1 MAVYKISIY
10 SSNTPTVIAM
20 SDIMSISTDEEV
32 SVLGDELTVATMEV
46 VVRYTSD
53 ADDITNLPY
62 GTKVTLE
69 IDYDGSGLI
78 WYWNGTYYIE
88 TVERVSKYNYQI
100 NCISKI
106 GLWEHQYTNG
116 GLFNGTTLSNLVS
129 TIFNDSEVSVHSGVS
144 NLTVYGWIPH
154 CTKREAMQQILFA
167 TGTYINATNTGYSI
181 RNFYNTGSAIA
192 AQDVYMSGSV
202 EYPSIPSK
210 VTVTEHGYY
219 YLEGRTA
226 EELFNNVDG
235 YPANGLLVEFPN
247 APIYIPSI
255 VATDGLTISN
265 VTVNTCIVSGNGKIT
280 GIPYIH
286 KEYDVVIS
294 NPSAS
299 AISREISVKDAT
311 LVSILNSEAVA
322 QRVYDFNSQAIKSN
336 IDFKYDNQYAGRYYN
351 YYDAFSDLNNGCLA
365 KIRKTY
371 STFVR
376 ASSEFVTGYEQT
388 AENTG
393 NKFSNFVVLITTSSA
408 TWYKPSGVTKIRVVL
423 IGGGSGG
430 SSGIAGQDGGAEY
443 SGRGGRGG
451 KAGTAGKGGKIFQTT
466 ITNPANT
473 YSYRCGVGGNGG
485 ALCYSTETANSGNV
499 GGDTVFGNFS
509 TENGIYSDSGFC
521 NLLSGI
527 IYALPGGKGVN
538 GGDGGDGGSNS
549 TGVGDDNA
557 RNGKNGEDVIA
568 LDGTTMSGGS
578 GGTGFLLASARVSDK
593 CFASGGAGGNG
604 ACATSNGGAGTNG
617 TVVRDWDDG
626 IGEMNISTGGNGST
640 VRSTPSNRDNATI
653 YGQGGDAGHGG
664 GGGGA
669 AGAETSDI
677 YWYNTVNYVICS
689 PNGEQV
695 NGNGGYGG
703 AGGKGANGCII
714 IYY

>member
-46 VVRYTSD
+46 VVRYTSN
-53 ADDITNLPY
+53 AEDITNLPY

-69 IDYDGSGLI
+69 IDYAETGTV
-78 WYWNGTYYIE
+78 WYWGGTYYIE

-116 GLFNGTTLSNLVS
+116 GLFSGNTLSNIVS
-129 TIFNDSEVSVHSGVS
+129 NIFNDSEVSVHSDVS
-144 NLTVYGWIPH
+144 GLKIYGWIPH

-167 TGTYINATNTGYSI
+167 TGTYIDATNTGYSI
-181 RNFYNTGSAIA
+181 RNFYDTGSAIA
-192 AQDVYMSGSV
+192 AQDVYMNGSV
-202 EYPSIPSK
+202 EYPSPPSK

-219 YLEGRTA
+219 YLEGSQE

-247 APIYIPSI
+247 APIYTPSI
-255 VATDGLTISN
+255 TATEGLSIYN
-265 VTVNTCIVSGNGKIT
+265 VTVNTCIVYGNGKIT

-286 KEYDVVIS
+286 KEYDVVIN
-294 NPSAS
+294 NPSSS
-299 AISREISVKDAT
+299 AISREISVKNVAI
-311 LVSILNSEAVA
+311 VSILNSEAVA

-336 IDFKYDNQYAGRYYN
+336 IDFKYDKQYTGRYYD

-365 KIRKTY
+365 KVRKTF
-371 STFVR
+371 STFIR

-388 AENTG
+388 SENTG
-393 NKFSNFVVLITTSSA
+393 NKFINYVVLSSTSSS
-408 TWYKPSGVTKIRVVL
+408 TWNKPSGVTKIRVVL

-430 SSGIAGQDGGAEY
+430 SSGTAGENGGAEY

-451 KAGTAGKGGKIFQTT
+451 KAGTPGKGGKIFQTT
-466 ITNPANT
+466 ITNPDSSYTYKCGLGGLGGAFT
-473 YSYRCGVGGNGG
+473 YS
-485 ALCYSTETANSGNV
+485 TTTPNSGNP
-499 GGDTVFGNFS
+499 GEDTTFGSFS
-509 TENGIYSDSGFC
+509 SANGVSSDTGYC
-521 NLLSGI
+521 NLLSRT
-527 IYALPGGKGVN
+527 IYALPGGRGVD

-549 TGVGDDNA
+549 TGVGDDNS
-557 RNGKNGEDVIA
+557 RNGENGGDVIA

-578 GGTGFLLASARVSDK
+578 GGTGFLLASARVSRK
-593 CFASGGAGGNG
+593 VFASGGAGGNG
-604 ACATSNGGAGTNG
+604 ACATSNGEAGTNG
-617 TVVRDWDDG
+617 TVVWDSDDG
-626 IGEMNISTGGNGST
+626 IGEMNISTGGNGSQ
-640 VRSTPSNRDNATI
+640 VGSTPFNRSSASMQ
-653 YGQGGDAGHGG
+653 GQGGDAGHGG

-689 PNGEQV
+689 PNGRQL
-695 NGNGGYGG
+695 NGLGGYGG
-703 AGGKGANGCII
+703 GGGKGANGCII

>member
-336 IDFKYDNQYAGRYYN
+336 IDFKYDNQYTGRYYN

-365 KIRKTY
+365 KVRKTF
-371 STFVR
+371 STFIR

-388 AENTG
+388 SENTG
-393 NKFSNFVVLITTSSA
+393 NKFTNFVVLSSTSSS
-408 TWYKPSGVTKIRVVL
+408 TWNKPSGVTKIRVVL

-430 SSGIAGQDGGAEY
+430 SSGTAGENGSAEY

-451 KAGTAGKGGKIFQTT
+451 KAGTPGKGGKIFQTT
-466 ITNPANT
+466 ITNPASSYT
-473 YSYRCGVGGNGG
+473 YKCGTGGNGG
-485 ALCYSTETANSGNV
+485 GYCTSTTTPNAGSDGTATTFGSYSS
-499 GGDTVFGNFS
+499 
-509 TENGIYSDSGFC
+509 ENGVRSNDGFC
-521 NLLSGI
+521 NILRGVV
-527 IYALPGGKGVN
+527 YALPGGAGVN

-549 TGVGDDNA
+549 DGLGDDSSRA
-557 RNGKNGEDVIA
+557 GKNGQDVVG
-568 LDGTTMSGGS
+568 LDGTVYS
-578 GGTGFLLASARVSDK
+578 GGTGGQGSIMASRRIARKYFS
-593 CFASGGAGGNG
+593 AGGGGGNG
-604 ACATSNGGAGTNG
+604 ACATLAGESG
-617 TVVRDWDDG
+617 SDGVVEWMYDDG
-626 IGEMNISTGGNGST
+626 DGETFSSTGGNGNWQP
-640 VRSTPSNRDNATI
+640 STPQNRQRAQM
-653 YGQGGDAGHGG
+653 YGNGGDAGHGG

-669 AGAETSDI
+669 AGAETSDQI
-677 YWYNTVNYVICS
+677 WYNIVNYVICM
-689 PNGEQV
+689 NNDEQV
-695 NGNGGYGG
+695 NGVGGYGS
-703 AGGKGANGCII
+703 AGGPGGDGCII